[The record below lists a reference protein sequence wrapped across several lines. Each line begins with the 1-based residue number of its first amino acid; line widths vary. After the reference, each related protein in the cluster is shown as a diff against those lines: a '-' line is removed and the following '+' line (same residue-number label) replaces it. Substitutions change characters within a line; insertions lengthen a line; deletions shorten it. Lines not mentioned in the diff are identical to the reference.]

1 MAIQLTG
8 MVPILPAVHCLQFTS
23 FRVQFSRARR
33 SAARAQKAFS
43 QSTSGHGAGTSQ
55 DTTARTEKMIKTVKR
70 RRKQRYHRLREM
82 IQGYGDGGSGGGGG
96 EIVCPICLETV
107 LGDPDVT
114 EAHVDACLAH
124 AMPNA
129 HEQTEPDLGRPARTR
144 ATDGANLTGLTRPT
158 LIKGLLGH

>member
-1 MAIQLTG
+1 
-8 MVPILPAVHCLQFTS
+8 
-23 FRVQFSRARR
+23 
-33 SAARAQKAFS
+33 
-43 QSTSGHGAGTSQ
+43 
-55 DTTARTEKMIKTVKR
+55 MIKMVKR

-82 IQGYGDGGSGGGGG
+82 IQGYGDGGANCGGGGGGG

-114 EAHVDACLAH
+114 EAHVDACLAY

-158 LIKGLLGH
+158 FIKGLFGH